1 MTDEVER
8 NMKWYEIERLEK
20 ILKKTLLVQIVLR
33 LFLRANLYVDFIV
46 NVTKVSILQVKDT

>member
-1 MTDEVER
+1 
-8 NMKWYEIERLEK
+8 MKWYEIERLEK